1 MARRIVAGLGVMLC
15 LGLLGLWWLNIGAG
29 VPRAAA
35 QVAPSEIPVTAGVV
49 TAQDVPQYLEGIGT
63 VQAFNMVTVKTQ
75 VDGAIVKVAFT
86 EGQEVRKGDPL
97 FQIDPRPYEAALA
110 LAMATKEKDAAQL
123 ATAQADLVRYG
134 RLVGPGFQTRQSFED
149 QQGLVAQLQAAVK
162 GDEAQIDTARVNL
175 GYTNMTSPIDGRLGA
190 RLVDLG
196 NLVRAT
202 DNTPLVSI
210 TQIKPIF
217 VSFTLPQDDLDQ
229 IRQQQTQAPLKVTA
243 LASDGKTVLGD
254 GRLTLIDNM
263 IDQATGTIH
272 LKASF
277 PNQDERLW
285 PGEFVNLRVVLKMRR
300 DVATVPS
307 QTVQDGPDG
316 HFAYV
321 IGQDDTVERRAV
333 EVAAVQ
339 DGVAVVSKG
348 LAPGDRVVVDGQ
360 YRLTDGAHV
369 RLLPPKSA
377 GSAS

>member
-86 EGQEVRKGDPL
+86 EGQEVHKGDPL
-97 FQIDPRPYEAALA
+97 FQLDPRPYEAALA

-243 LASDGKTVLGD
+243 LASDGKTVLGE

-300 DVATVPS
+300 EVATVPS

-360 YRLTDGAHV
+360 YRLTGGAHV